1 MCKVILYANS
11 SLSTSCITKSTFARQ
26 TIFTKLIAI
35 NSSKNNVLQT
45 LNPPIIVFDDLS
57 DCMLCAR
64 QACFALIQCSFLVF
78 FSQFS
83 LLVLKTCVFV
93 RIKLLVELSSTLGV
107 WWTTNVYSINT
118 NAKAIRKELI
128 LK

>member
-1 MCKVILYANS
+1 MQSNFVC
-11 SLSTSCITKSTFARQ
+11 
-26 TIFTKLIAI
+26 KLII
-35 NSSKNNVLQT
+35 VNIMHHKKHVRKTKNFHQVDCNKFIKEQCFANVES
-45 LNPPIIVFDDLS
+45 PIIVFDDLS

-78 FSQFS
+78 YSQFS

-107 WWTTNVYSINT
+107 WWTTNIYSINT